1 MGHPQYL
8 ESIERT
14 AIASNA
20 RNSLHHYNHNPD
32 FYHLVT
38 SQAQQQLL
46 QNQDT
51 STTNTNNNT
60 STQQAFW
67 PFARQASAPPEF
79 MGHQLLPGVNQLAA
93 VSHQHTVSAVRS
105 VYNTADSFLNMLS
118 TSSLN
123 GMNTEALIEAADSF
137 LNTLSTSSLHGMN
150 TVAAY
155 GFNDVAWEEL
165 KQAPNRNESSSPCDE
180 FLQSIESSIGPL
192 SPISKL
198 FEGL

>member
-1 MGHPQYL
+1 MMHQ
-8 ESIERT
+8 
-14 AIASNA
+14 
-20 RNSLHHYNHNPD
+20 SLHGMN
-32 FYHLVT
+32 
-38 SQAQQQLL
+38 
-46 QNQDT
+46 
-51 STTNTNNNT
+51 
-60 STQQAFW
+60 QQAAVMPSLKDGKAPIKRPVSGQSLLTSVSVSEHALF
-67 PFARQASAPPEF
+67 PSMAEHSTYNTADSVRRASAPPEF

-155 GFNDVAWEEL
+155 GFNDVAREEL